1 MKISV
6 GSEVIIAGPR
16 LRKMPTVGKG
26 NRQPKVIG
34 QCGMSNS
41 LRAYSLRA
49 PATRF
54 WRVRVRAPELV
65 RSGGTNC
72 SFRRGR
78 SQFGYA
84 CLATEPEPALHQTR
98 EGLRA
103 RCGGRLS
110 CQTVGAINGRL
121 RHNCVPNTNMDNK
134 YLLSTHNNIMLLKG
148 GKDPMNHRFQSI
160 GHRLVTY

>member
-1 MKISV
+1 M
-6 GSEVIIAGPR
+6 IAGPR

-26 NRQPKVIG
+26 NRQPKVFG
-34 QCGMSNS
+34 QCGMSIS

-103 RCGGRLS
+103 RCGGRSS
-110 CQTVGAINGRL
+110 CRTVGAINGRL
-121 RHNCVPNTNMDNK
+121 RHNYVLNTKGFRLDSQQHHVVERRK
-134 YLLSTHNNIMLLKG
+134 RPDEPSIPVDWSPACYLLIYMNG
-148 GKDPMNHRFQSI
+148 GLCR
-160 GHRLVTY
+160 T